1 MQSYDVLML
10 LVLAATALWGYWKGF
25 VWQLASLLSIFCS
38 YFAAYGLRM
47 QVAKM
52 IDADPPWNIFAAML
66 IVYLMSSV
74 GIWILTAMMSGALS
88 AFQLK
93 DFDRQIGAIFG
104 VAKGVIFCLLIT
116 FFAVTLLGAEQAERI
131 CQSNSGYYI
140 ARLLKRSS
148 GLIPPE
154 MAGVV
159 EPFLNPFQERLEG
172 YQEGVADAPAEPA
185 QDAWSPPT
193 AAWQV
198 PDPWAQAAQQ
208 WAAQQWAQQQQS
220 PPPQVAYP
228 PPDPRYYPPPNW
240 PQQPAPNPPPTYQNY
255 SPPQYAPP
263 ANQPPYQGYPQ
274 SYPNGYQQP
283 PAQPAAAPQSY
294 DPRQDPRYDPRYAG
308 EYQHQA
314 YSPPPNTYAPPPQQT
329 QQPAPDP
336 RYYWR

>member
-47 QVAKM
+47 HVAKM

-66 IVYLMSSV
+66 IVYLFSSV

-88 AFQLK
+88 VFQLK
-93 DFDRQIGAIFG
+93 DFDHQIGALFG
-104 VAKGVIFCLLIT
+104 VAKGVIFCVLIT

-140 ARLLKRSS
+140 ARLLERSS
-148 GLIPPE
+148 GLMPPE
-154 MAGVV
+154 VADVV
-159 EPFLNPFQERLEG
+159 GPILHPFQEKLEG
-172 YQEGVADAPAEPA
+172 YQEGVAQTPSEPA
-185 QDAWSPPT
+185 QNTWPPPT

-208 WAAQQWAQQQQS
+208 WAAQQWAQQQQYS
-220 PPPQVAYP
+220 PPQAAYP
-228 PPDPRYYPPPNW
+228 PPDPRFQQPSSWPQNPPPAYPNYG
-240 PQQPAPNPPPTYQNY
+240 PQQP
-255 SPPQYAPP
+255 PP
-263 ANQPPYQGYPQ
+263 AGYQQPYPGYPQ
-274 SYPNGYQQP
+274 SYQTGYPNGYQQP
-283 PAQPAAAPQSY
+283 PPAPAPPANY
-294 DPRQDPRYDPRYAG
+294 DPRHYDPRYTG
-308 EYQHQA
+308 GYPNQA
-314 YSPPPNTYAPPPQQT
+314 MQPPPTTTYAPQQQPQQPT
-329 QQPAPDP
+329 SDP